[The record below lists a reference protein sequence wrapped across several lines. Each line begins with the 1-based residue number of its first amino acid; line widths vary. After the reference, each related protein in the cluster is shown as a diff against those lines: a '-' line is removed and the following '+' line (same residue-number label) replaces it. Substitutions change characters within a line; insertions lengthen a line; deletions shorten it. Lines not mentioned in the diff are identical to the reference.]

1 MRPEKYK
8 VSSLKFKRWTL
19 TDPSTVAPLFAPG
32 ERRGIYILE
41 FKNGERYVG
50 QTENIVTR
58 YSTHRHGSK
67 HHAAWQYVTAI
78 SFCHIPE
85 GDLDEP
91 ERITIRQQRV
101 AHRLRNR
108 AFNFGHWEPTVLDN
122 YVAPEEQLHWA
133 TGHPSYDLAPF
144 AEAAKNLKQ
153 ETPKLLTKRRG
164 QEVMPDGRPVWE
176 VVVDELA
183 QIVALAIPN
192 APQTQKRFW
201 TLSDYPSTAGGRF
214 ATLNV
219 GSLELAFFPRRRME
233 PMRRWFKSASK
244 TWQET
249 LGLTVQINAEM
260 GTLVHDDS
268 IRWYNRK
275 RNIRFTDSVGKH
287 TVEWYRVP
295 HGYSVPVDSFA
306 GPLGVFG
313 LSVFPEEMRAG
324 VRSLAIH
331 SMRKQS
337 ALLNGRSHSEPLT
350 RLVFERIASPQ
361 FQEMLA
367 ENTRG
372 AVGVD
377 E

>member
-1 MRPEKYK
+1 M
-8 VSSLKFKRWTL
+8 
-19 TDPSTVAPLFAPG
+19 TDPSTVAPLFAPN

-50 QTENIVTR
+50 QTENVVTR

-85 GDLDEP
+85 GNLDEP
-91 ERITIRQQRV
+91 ERITIRQQRA

-108 AFNFGHWEPTVLDN
+108 AFNFGHWEPTVLDD

-192 APQTQKRFW
+192 ATQTQKRFW

-219 GSLELAFFPRRRME
+219 GSLELAFFPRHRME
-233 PMRRWFKSASK
+233 SDYGSWEES
-244 TWQET
+244 
-249 LGLTVQINAEM
+249 LGLVFRLNAEM
-260 GTLVHDDS
+260 GSFVDEESLTERERDE
-268 IRWYNRK
+268 
-275 RNIRFTDSVGKH
+275 NIYFPDQVNGYLT
-287 TVEWYRVP
+287 EWYRVP
-295 HGYSVPVDSFA
+295 HGYSVPVDSLA

-313 LSVFPEEMRAG
+313 FSVFPEEMRAG

-350 RLVFERIASPQ
+350 RMVFERIASPQ
-361 FQEMLA
+361 FQQMLA
-367 ENTRG
+367 DNTSGTRQQT
-372 AVGVD
+372 
-377 E
+377 EC